1 MLWRIGADPLTRRIG
16 SLFSHLDGSL
26 ASAPALWRA
35 MTGHARRQQ
44 PKSRGKGNGAPK
56 PPKPPKPLNGFRSTT
71 IIRLKGSEPDGEFD
85 GDHCRTEARS
95 RGLRG
100 QPAQ

>member
-1 MLWRIGADPLTRRIG
+1 MLWRMGADPLTRRIG

-44 PKSRGKGNGAPK
+44 PKSRGKGNGSPK
-56 PPKPPKPLNGFRSTT
+56 PPKPPKPLNLRT
-71 IIRLKGSEPDGEFD
+71 SETSETSKTSKTPKRVSQYDNHPTERE
-85 GDHCRTEARS
+85 RTRW
-95 RGLRG
+95 
-100 QPAQ
+100 